1 MNPEQQRIAI
11 AKACGWTDIQINFD
25 SKSGLIGKKRSI
37 PSYCHSIPYQGYNFE
52 GSHRSDYGAGIP
64 DYLNDLNAMH
74 EVESF
79 IRNAQDQMRYASE
92 TLIAMGFDDLMEASD
107 LNVDYCW
114 HVMGATAAQRA
125 KAFLKT
131 LNLWKP

>member
-1 MNPEQQRIAI
+1 MNTEQQRIAI
-11 AKACGWTDIQINFD
+11 AKACGWTAQEDKDRFWRAVD
-25 SKSGLIGKKRSI
+25 ASGDMTHELWLCER
-37 PSYCHSIPYQGYNFE
+37 NVWF
-52 GSHRSDYGAGIP
+52 AGTP

-74 EVESF
+74 EAEMF

-92 TLIAMGFDDLMEASD
+92 TLIAMGFDDLVEASD

-131 LNLWKP
+131 LNLWTP

>member
-11 AKACGWTDIQINFD
+11 ADACGWKLHSELDKTWCAPHQTDCPLVAE
-25 SKSGLIGKKRSI
+25 LI
-37 PSYCHSIPYQGYNFE
+37 PL
-52 GSHRSDYGAGIP
+52 P
-64 DYLNDLNAMH
+64 DYPNDLNAMH
-74 EVESF
+74 EAESF
-79 IRNAQDQMRYASE
+79 IRNAQAQMRYASE
-92 TLIAMGFDDLMEASD
+92 TLIAMGFDDLVESSD

-114 HVMGATAAQRA
+114 HAMGATAAQRA